1 MKRRR
6 IDFSDIP
13 ELSEKQL
20 SVMRWVGRPPL
31 GEHPRRLISIRLD
44 SKVLNWVKK
53 TAAKKR
59 LPYQSLINDILAKEM
74 KEAS

>member
-1 MKRRR
+1 M
-6 IDFSDIP
+6 
-13 ELSEKQL
+13 
-20 SVMRWVGRPPL
+20 
-31 GEHPRRLISIRLD
+31 ISIRLD